1 MRTKAE
7 IKGDMTDQ
15 EFDLAM
21 ANFQFFAEKVLGYEV
36 QPFHMEWIGM
46 VMKNSRIAIEAPTGF
61 GKTTILGDAFCLW
74 TGWNSVNKEMC
85 IVSNTLSQSTKILTK
100 IKDTIENNEVL
111 RDLIPKDRPLS
122 NWCSSTYMELSTGCK
137 IFCRPYSENIKG
149 IHVDYLLGDEVTS
162 YQDHSIW
169 YRFVVTRTNAK
180 NGTVVA
186 ISTSDNIADL
196 MQELLSN
203 PEYIGRI
210 YRAEENGQSLWP
222 DKFPMTKLK
231 KIKNEIGISAYERE
245 YMNNPRADIENALFP
260 PHLLSDCFDYSSQFV
275 MKPMEGF
282 TVIGCDFAIASGP
295 RADYDAF
302 VVINKIGAKATILH
316 GETHRGFTIAAKI
329 MRLKELFQMFRKQLN
344 PQEEKDGISAS
355 IKFVIDPSSV
365 GQAVYEK
372 LKMEFI
378 PVEAANFD
386 SVSRNTMLIG
396 LRQMIENK
404 DLIIPRNPED
414 AMTMNFTDKLIK
426 EMICMMETKTK
437 GGVITYQSK
446 APHDDTVMALAMACS
461 VVAKQRDFIDVMA
474 F

>member
-1 MRTKAE
+1 
-7 IKGDMTDQ
+7 
-15 EFDLAM
+15 
-21 ANFQFFAEKVLGYEV
+21 
-36 QPFHMEWIGM
+36 
-46 VMKNSRIAIEAPTGF
+46 
-61 GKTTILGDAFCLW
+61 
-74 TGWNSVNKEMC
+74 
-85 IVSNTLSQSTKILTK
+85 
-100 IKDTIENNEVL
+100 
-111 RDLIPKDRPLS
+111 
-122 NWCSSTYMELSTGCK
+122 
-137 IFCRPYSENIKG
+137 
-149 IHVDYLLGDEVTS
+149 
-162 YQDHSIW
+162 
-169 YRFVVTRTNAK
+169 
-180 NGTVVA
+180 
-186 ISTSDNIADL
+186 
-196 MQELLSN
+196 
-203 PEYIGRI
+203 
-210 YRAEENGQSLWP
+210 
-222 DKFPMTKLK
+222 
-231 KIKNEIGISAYERE
+231 
-245 YMNNPRADIENALFP
+245 
-260 PHLLSDCFDYSSQFV
+260 